1 MIEVKNTQS
10 PGLAAFLNAKPE
22 DYQNAV
28 RLGLKEALIYGVAE
42 IKKDTPVFQG
52 PLKASIFM
60 EEPQAAAEMTGTIYS
75 DKEYAAFVEYGTGVY
90 SENPLSNKQPF
101 KIFPKNG
108 KGLAFTNGFQTKYA
122 AGGEEIVRR
131 FVTII
136 GAHPAAMFRKNYQK
150 IQDKADEAITKRV
163 NKFMEGYPDNE

>member
-10 PGLAAFLNAKPE
+10 PGLAAFLNAKPG

-52 PLKASIFM
+52 PLKASIFL

-75 DKEYAAFVEYGTGVY
+75 DKEYAAFIEYGTGVY

-101 KIFPKNG
+101 TIKPKNG
-108 KGLAFTNGFQTKYA
+108 KALKFSL
-122 AGGEEIVRR
+122 GGSVFFRR
-131 FVTII
+131 SVTIR